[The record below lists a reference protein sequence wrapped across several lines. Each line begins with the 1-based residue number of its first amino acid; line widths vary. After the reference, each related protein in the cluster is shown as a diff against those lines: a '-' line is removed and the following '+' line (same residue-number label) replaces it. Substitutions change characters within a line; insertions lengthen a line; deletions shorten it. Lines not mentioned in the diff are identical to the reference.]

1 MKKGFQWMEERKEYG
16 GNLLAVPGIREVGRF
31 TWGEPAREPPLLGE
45 AATPRPPGDLDRA
58 LGIIG

>member
-1 MKKGFQWMEERKEYG
+1 MEERKEYG